1 MLNWILDAALKYK
14 LLVILA
20 FIVAAFF
27 GVKAWQEVPL
37 DAFPDVTPVQVNVYT
52 ESPGLASEDVE
63 KLITFPVESSLAGL
77 KGIEEIRSVS
87 LFGLSSILRPY
98 HMKKFHRIP

>member
-20 FIVAAFF
+20 FVVVVFF

-37 DAFPDVTPVQVNVYT
+37 DAFPDVTPVQVAWL
-52 ESPGLASEDVE
+52 P
-63 KLITFPVESSLAGL
+63 
-77 KGIEEIRSVS
+77 
-87 LFGLSSILRPY
+87 
-98 HMKKFHRIP
+98 